1 MQKRFYVVNTVT
13 GKADGPMTQGEASG
27 KLKAA
32 ANVELKAM
40 TDEQYAL
47 FCRRPKP
54 KPSK

>member
-32 ANVELKAM
+32 ANVELKVM